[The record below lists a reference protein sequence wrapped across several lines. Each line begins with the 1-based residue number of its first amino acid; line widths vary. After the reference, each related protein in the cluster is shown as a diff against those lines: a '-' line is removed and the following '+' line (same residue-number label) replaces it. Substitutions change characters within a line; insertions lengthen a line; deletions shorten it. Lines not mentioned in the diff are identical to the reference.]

1 MKKLI
6 LGITLSSLI
15 LLSTIFILSKNK
27 KTVNENIY
35 YTIPRI
41 LTYHYEENKKM
52 CFEVFGNNEN
62 TLIEFVEENSYYLID
77 DKSSYQLQ
85 DVLVTKEK
93 DYTTKEETFFKYI
106 ISCNLLHISNEDMIF
121 NDCSLKVVNDTF
133 TLECYIGD
141 IAIYHGDYHP
151 LEFND
156 LYGNYA
162 YIHGELHMVGFTIQL
177 DEMYKKL
184 SNISIGPAYVDLT
197 QIEQV
202 CEVADALKA
211 KGETNINY
219 TSIAIKLLLT
229 KYKCPNAKVLVDGK
243 ELNFKK
249 VWFASAM
256 NGQYY
261 GGGMMVA
268 PKQDRLSDKLSFVI
282 MRKACRL
289 NALLTF
295 SKIFKGEHLKK
306 KKYCTLIE
314 AKHIEVTF
322 DRPTALQIDG
332 EVVSNVTHYEAW
344 K

>member
-1 MKKLI
+1 
-6 LGITLSSLI
+6 SLI
-15 LLSTIFILSKNK
+15 LLSTIFILSTNK
-27 KTVNENIY
+27 KTVNEDIY

-197 QIEQV
+197 QIEQDQLYDS
-202 CEVADALKA
+202 ERLEASLKHTLLA
-211 KGETNINY
+211 EKKKQDPF
-219 TSIAIKLLLT
+219 KL
-229 KYKCPNAKVLVDGK
+229 NAKQNYYFMPISYPNLALFTTGCILIELDGK
-243 ELNFKK
+243 TYYIEDFTYLANDISILNYK
-249 VWFASAM
+249 
-256 NGQYY
+256 N
-261 GGGMMVA
+261 
-268 PKQDRLSDKLSFVI
+268 
-282 MRKACRL
+282 
-289 NALLTF
+289 
-295 SKIFKGEHLKK
+295 SKREGKMI
-306 KKYCTLIE
+306 Y
-314 AKHIEVTF
+314 A
-322 DRPTALQIDG
+322 
-332 EVVSNVTHYEAW
+332 
-344 K
+344 